1 MIEGL
6 KSRCLV
12 RLAVFSNYFFPKKI
26 IFGAKFPYFPYF
38 LLNILLQVEFQGTGG
53 GRHQA
58 GGEVATSVGSTV
70 LYHVT
75 T

>member
-53 GRHQA
+53 GGTRRGA
-58 GGEVATSVGSTV
+58 KLLLLVLEVP
-70 LYHVT
+70 YCT